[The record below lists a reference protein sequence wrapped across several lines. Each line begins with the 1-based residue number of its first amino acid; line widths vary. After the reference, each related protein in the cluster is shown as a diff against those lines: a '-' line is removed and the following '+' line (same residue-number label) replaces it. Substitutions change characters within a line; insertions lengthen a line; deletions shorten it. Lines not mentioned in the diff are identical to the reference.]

1 MQIAEFQQWI
11 KNTDRN
17 TQWDLLTTLQLLS
30 HLTEE
35 VGELAQSINRI
46 YRYPGEKDV
55 HLGNLRGELV
65 DVLWFLIKIA
75 NKFEVDL
82 NAEAERFVKRER
94 DEKYKSEL
102 VRGLQV
108 LDKELSAAK
117 REIDLSEEVS

>member
-1 MQIAEFQQWI
+1 MHIAEFQQWA
-11 KNTDRN
+11 KNTDRD

-46 YRYPGEKDV
+46 YGYPGEEDV
-55 HLGNLRGELV
+55 HLANLRGELV

-82 NAEAERFVKRER
+82 DTEVGCFVQRMDKNCGQ
-94 DEKYKSEL
+94 YKGEL
-102 VRGLQV
+102 LRGLQV
-108 LDKELSAAK
+108 LDQELSAAK
-117 REIDLSEEVS
+117 RQIDLSND